1 VLAKKSRLGRSA
13 ALACLV
19 FGLAGLVSTSAA
31 RASSIVYTKGNNI
44 WIANSDG
51 SAQYQVTTDGT
62 AGFAYAWPS
71 EDNNGVIAAARGSQL
86 VRMRQNGQILSSF
99 QPATDYYSGVPMNTP
114 LAPMISPDGS
124 KIAYFYDSFA
134 CIIAG
139 ECTGRAISEVSDSNQ
154 ATNPSVYGH
163 VFDGH
168 YPVWVTGSRLL
179 MFGGYLETIRLFDL
193 GASDAQ
199 VWVPCD
205 TPSDPTCSGSYNT
218 ADDTE
223 GVLSPQHDKLA
234 LVRKL
239 SDGTTHL
246 ALYNVAGDPTS
257 GSPPPDPTLI
267 CQTTDNDPTLSTL
280 SFSPDGSQ
288 LIYSDSQGV
297 WLMDIPATLN
307 SDGSNCGSITVTTSP
322 IIPGGSQ
329 ARFGLPDNNPPPR
342 SGGSGGKHA
351 CHVPNLIGKKLGA
364 ARTALSRANCKLGKV
379 TKRHTRPKNRGRVL
393 SERPSAGAVRSA
405 GAKVNLVVGK

>member
-1 VLAKKSRLGRSA
+1 LRYTVLSKKSRLGRSA
-13 ALACLV
+13 AVACLV

-51 SAQYQVTTDGT
+51 SGQYRVTTDGT
-62 AGFAYAWPS
+62 AASAYDFPS
-71 EDNNGVIAAARGSQL
+71 EDKNGVIAARWDLYDL

-99 QPATDYYSGVPMNTP
+99 SPTP
-114 LAPMISPDGS
+114 DRYAGASFRIPVSPVISPDGS
-124 KIAYFYDSFA
+124 KIAYFYDSYGCVDVDCA
-134 CIIAG
+134 LRTA
-139 ECTGRAISEVSDSNQ
+139 TEVSNSSQ
-154 ATNPSVYGH
+154 ATDPSVYGRA
-163 VFDGH
+163 VDLRN
-168 YPVWVTGSRLL
+168 PVWVTGSRL
-179 MFGGYLETIRLFDL
+179 MGFGGFQLEINLFDL
-193 GASDAQ
+193 GSSAQ
-199 VWVPCD
+199 VWVTCD
-205 TPSDPTCSGSYNT
+205 GDPACTNTSGPT
-218 ADDTE
+218 ATE

-234 LVRKL
+234 VVRAHP

-246 ALYNVAGDPTS
+246 ALFNVSGDPTS
-257 GSPPPDPTLI
+257 GSPPPPPALI
-267 CQTTDNDPTLSTL
+267 CETTDNDPTLSSI
-280 SFSPDGSQ
+280 SFSPDGRQ

-297 WLMDIPATLN
+297 WLMDFPSTLN
-307 SDGSNCGSITVTTSP
+307 SDGSNCGSITISVSP
-322 IIPGGSQ
+322 IIPGGSE

-342 SGGSGGKHA
+342 GGSGGKHA